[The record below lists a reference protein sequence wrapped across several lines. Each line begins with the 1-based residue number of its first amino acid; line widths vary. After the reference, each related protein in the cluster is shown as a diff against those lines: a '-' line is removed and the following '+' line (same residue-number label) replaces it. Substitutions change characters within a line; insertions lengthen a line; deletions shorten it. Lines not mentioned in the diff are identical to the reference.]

1 MGAAPSRSR
10 VVRVASLAVSLALTG
25 WAAGQAA
32 YAAGESWRVAGGEVV
47 VVCPLTVG
55 GSFEARTGSIAGGLT
70 ADPARP
76 GRLTGEL
83 AVDLATLDSGIGLRN
98 THMRDNYLEVS
109 RGEGY
114 RRAVLSD
121 VVLDGDPTTVSGATT
136 FTGALLV
143 HGVRKPVRGE
153 ARIVRAGG
161 DVRVEATFPVVLPEH
176 DIAKPRYLGVG
187 VRDEVR
193 VKVRFTA
200 SVAGQGSGR

>member
-1 MGAAPSRSR
+1 MPAALSRSR
-10 VVRVASLAVSLALTG
+10 VEGAASAAMWLALTT

-32 YAAGESWRVAGGEVV
+32 AVAGESWRVASGEVV

-55 GSFEARTGSIAGGLT
+55 GSFEARTGSIVGGLAVDT
-70 ADPARP
+70 ARP
-76 GRLTGEL
+76 GHLTGEL
-83 AVDLATLDSGIGLRN
+83 VVDLATLDSGIGLRN

-109 RGEGY
+109 RGEEY

-121 VVLDGDPTTVSGATT
+121 VVLAGDPRTVTGATT
-136 FTGALLV
+136 FTGTLLV

-153 ARIVRAGG
+153 VRIVRAGG
-161 DVRVEATFPVVLPEH
+161 GVRVEAAFPVALPEH

-200 SVAGQGSGR
+200 SETGQGSGR